1 MVLAMA
7 DAAAPKGGNTLVK
20 ALFKL
25 LVTVAIF
32 GAIFA
37 EFGGGPVSVPAE
49 KLHTVGLFAKAN
61 PEMPGIVGKIKAKV
75 KGTPL
80 PEPTVL
86 IPTEEV
92 CTQAARGAAVFVMVD
107 GKPKKMK
114 GLRHCQDDHFAF
126 VYDEDGE
133 TTIPADQAQGQVGIL
148 TWGFALLEIDYADLK
163 REIMR
168 VDPAVFIPWFLFA
181 IFIKLVGIFANILRW
196 DVMLRGQ
203 GLKFDLKYLTSSY
216 FVGRYFGIITPSTM
230 GLDGWRLY
238 DTIKITG
245 KPVECATALAVER
258 LIGLV
263 GLLATILL
271 IMPFVDTSGRSLGE
285 LVSAMAVP
293 LACAVI
299 FAFAM
304 LVKPTWFTWLPRLI
318 PVAKVRNFVQ
328 NAITSATAYS
338 SKRSYLL
345 FALAMAII
353 GQVTTIGMYFA
364 NARALGVADVS
375 GTELAYATAVM
386 TFGTFI
392 APSASGEGVRELVF
406 VNLLQGKT
414 TQTMAFLIAH
424 LGFWIEKLPL
434 SIPGGLLLF
443 LNPERF
449 KPVSQEE
456 LAAVRR
462 GATPPAT

>member
-1 MVLAMA
+1 MTGYTDRKVERSIVRARKRLHAWHLDLAKGERCVTLQDALERVADREA
-7 DAAAPKGGNTLVK
+7 DARERRMVSRHVRHCGTCRATLRARRQTNAGITVLVPVALVGAGAAGPIVAPPADGKTTKIKILGHCEEDRLATVLQSAAGPEVPLAEASGDTVWLVSQGFQLVPMDWRDLLRELTHLDLRVFLPWFAFATLVK
-20 ALFKL
+20 L
-25 LVTVAIF
+25 L
-32 GAIFA
+32 
-37 EFGGGPVSVPAE
+37 
-49 KLHTVGLFAKAN
+49 
-61 PEMPGIVGKIKAKV
+61 
-75 KGTPL
+75 
-80 PEPTVL
+80 
-86 IPTEEV
+86 
-92 CTQAARGAAVFVMVD
+92 
-107 GKPKKMK
+107 
-114 GLRHCQDDHFAF
+114 
-126 VYDEDGE
+126 
-133 TTIPADQAQGQVGIL
+133 
-148 TWGFALLEIDYADLK
+148 
-163 REIMR
+163 
-168 VDPAVFIPWFLFA
+168 
-181 IFIKLVGIFANILRW
+181 GIFANIYRW
-196 DVMLRGQ
+196 QILLRGQ
-203 GLKFDLKYLTSSY
+203 GLRFDFPWLTASY
-216 FVGRYFGIITPSTM
+216 FVGRYWGIVTPSTM

-456 LAAVRR
+456 LAAVRQ